1 MSVPLSARAVSD
13 PMRIVLAAEPT
24 GGGVIRHVLD
34 LAEGLPRRGF
44 RVLLVHARR
53 GIDASFAERL
63 ERRSEFGY
71 ETASVEVQRAPGGHD
86 VAATVALRRVI
97 AGFGGADVLH
107 GHSSKAGALARL
119 GRWSRARRV
128 VYTPHAWYTQN
139 PELGSASR
147 GAYQLIERALATVTD
162 RIISVSRD
170 EAEQAV
176 ALGIGRRKLVLID
189 NGIETR
195 TPERVARTRAATR
208 SRLGIAADDVV
219 VGFLGRLAPQK
230 APDVAVRVF
239 RQILDARP
247 ATRIVLAGDGPDAE
261 RVRALLGELGIADRV
276 LALPVASGPDVIPAF
291 DLFLMTSRYEG
302 FPYVLLEALAAG
314 CAIVTTR
321 VGGVVDCVVDGVN
334 GRVVESLDPDPIAR
348 AVLAIVQDPAR
359 LAAMRVQ
366 ARERAALFS
375 IDRMLDRTAD
385 LYRSLHEAD

>member
-1 MSVPLSARAVSD
+1 MSIALRPGSD

-24 GGGVIRHVLD
+24 GGGVMRHVLD

-53 GIDASFAERL
+53 GIHGAFAERL
-63 ERRSEFGY
+63 ERRGDFGY
-71 ETASVEVQRAPGGHD
+71 DTASLDVQRAPGSHD
-86 VAATVALRRVI
+86 FAAAVALRRVVR
-97 AGFGGADVLH
+97 AFGGADVLH

-139 PELGSASR
+139 PTLSAASR
-147 GAYQLIERALATVTD
+147 GAYQLIERALATLTD

-170 EAEQAV
+170 EAEHAV
-176 ALGIGRRKLVLID
+176 SLGIGRRKLVLIE
-189 NGIETR
+189 NGIETW
-195 TPERVARTRAATR
+195 TPEQVARTRVATR
-208 SRLGIAADDVV
+208 ARLGISADDVV

-230 APDVAVRVF
+230 APDVALRVF
-239 RQILDARP
+239 ARLLDERP
-247 ATRIVLAGDGPDAE
+247 ATRVVLAGNGPEVE
-261 RVRALLGELGIADRV
+261 RVHALAGELGLTGR
-276 LALPVASGPDVIPAF
+276 LLMLPDASGPEVIPAF

-321 VGGVVDCVVDGVN
+321 VGGVADCVLDGVN
-334 GRVVESLDPDPIAR
+334 GSVVDSLDPGLIAR
-348 AVLAIVQDPAR
+348 SALAIVNAPER
-359 LAAMRVQ
+359 LAGMRAQ

-385 LYRSLHEAD
+385 LYRSLQ

>member
-1 MSVPLSARAVSD
+1 VSLHVRGALE

-53 GIDASFAERL
+53 GIDPSFAERL
-63 ERRSEFGY
+63 ERRGEFGF
-71 ETASVEVQRAPGGHD
+71 ETASVEVRRAPGGHD
-86 VAATVALRRVI
+86 FAATVALRRAI
-97 AGFGGADVLH
+97 SDFGGADVLH

-139 PELGSASR
+139 PELGAAAR

-170 EAEQAV
+170 EAEHAV
-176 ALGIGRRKLVLID
+176 ALGIGRRKLVLIE
-189 NGIETR
+189 NGIETW

-208 SRLGIAADDVV
+208 ARLGIAPDDVV

-230 APDVAVRVF
+230 APDVALHVF
-239 RQILDARP
+239 RRVLDGRP
-247 ATRIVLAGDGPDAE
+247 ATRVVLAGDGPEAD
-261 RVRALLGELGIADRV
+261 RVCALIGELGLGDRV
-276 LALPVASGPDVIPAF
+276 VALPVASGPDVIPAF

-314 CAIVTTR
+314 CAIVSTR
-321 VGGVVDCVVDGVN
+321 VGGVADCVVDGVN
-334 GRVVESLDPDPIAR
+334 GSVVDSLDPDPIAR
-348 AVLAIVQDPAR
+348 AVLAIVDDPER
-359 LAAMRVQ
+359 LTAMRVQ